1 MQSAMLPCTMCR
13 GQKRAPE
20 GNDGVIKYWW
30 ILPFLS
36 FFFSLNNQSFWID
49 ECCTAL
55 CAMQQGME
63 GCWKK
68 ICEIGGSD
76 AQMAFYYYLLFLW
89 HHLTGAESEWMLRLF
104 NIFWVFLSSWFFRK
118 EPKALVILL
127 ISPFFVY
134 YSNELRPYMLQ
145 IAASCAVSMLF
156 WQVSRGEPVKFHV
169 FFGSLFF
176 LCLTSLT
183 GVVWALGF
191 AAAFMVMAFRQFGG
205 RRFRRALLWWIFPF
219 SGLGAYYLYTLFLG
233 ARAVSISSSWIVNA
247 CASMYELSGLAGMG
261 PSRLELRMCMTPDAL
276 WNMNGLGAGMISG
289 AILLAGSACGIILW
303 NKRAERPLVPA
314 LLVLILLPGAVFL
327 YGTEM
332 MDFRFSGRHCA
343 PLLPVLCLAW
353 SLVASWDWSFPRIA
367 QTILFLLMMIVWA
380 VSDIRI
386 RCNVLYGRE
395 DFRSAVSYCKLLQSS
410 HVDIL
415 LLCNGAGK
423 EFYGWIPGPLKDK
436 WSDYKVIV
444 VSRPSDYAAFLQYI
458 ESSGKYERSELC
470 RGFVVYRRGGISQ
483 REGY

>member
-1 MQSAMLPCTMCR
+1 MCKRSESAGGICH
-13 GQKRAPE
+13 GI
-20 GNDGVIKYWW
+20 IKYWW

-36 FFFSLNNQSFWID
+36 FFFALNNQSFWID

-55 CAMQQGME
+55 CATKQGME
-63 GCWKK
+63 GCWRK

-76 AQMAFYYYLLFLW
+76 AQIAFYYYLLFLW
-89 HHLTGAESEWMLRLF
+89 HHLTGAESEWTLRLF

-118 EPKALVILL
+118 EPKALLVLL
-127 ISPFFVY
+127 ISPFFIY
-134 YSNELRPYMLQ
+134 YANELRPYVLQ

-156 WQVSRGEPVKFHV
+156 WQVSRGEPVRFHV

-191 AAAFMVMAFRQFGG
+191 VAAFMVMAFRQFRG
-205 RRFRRALLWWIFPF
+205 REFWSSLLWWGSPF
-219 SGLGAYYLYTLFLG
+219 VGLAAYYVYTLFMG

-261 PSRLELRMCMTPDAL
+261 PSRSELRMCMNIDAL
-276 WNMNGLGAGMISG
+276 GNMNGLGAGIISG
-289 AILLAGSACGIILW
+289 IILLVGLVCGIILW
-303 NKRAERPLVPA
+303 NKQAKVPLVPA
-314 LLVLILLPGAVFL
+314 LLVLILLPGAVFF

-353 SLVASWDWSFPRIA
+353 SLVVSWDWSSPPRIA
-367 QTILFLLMMIVWA
+367 QTILFLLMTIVWV

-386 RCNVLYGRE
+386 RCNDLYGRE
-395 DFRSAVSYCKLLQSS
+395 DYRSAVSYCKLLRDND
-410 HVDIL
+410 VDVL

-423 EFYGWIPGPLKDK
+423 EFYGWLPGPLEGR
-436 WSDYKVIV
+436 WSDYEVIV
-444 VSRPSDYAAFLQYI
+444 VSRPFDYADFLHLI
-458 ESSGKYERSELC
+458 EASGRYKRSELC
-470 RGFVVYRRGGISQ
+470 RGFVVYRRDEIFQ
-483 REGY
+483 REAH